1 MVEYKTLNE
10 ATEAVKVATI
20 EIDAKILGLENSKK
34 ALELQLQEQES
45 KKDDFSVDVA
55 KEITRLKEEI
65 KETDLVLSEA
75 KQGRLKIIESV
86 GIDTEFVRVTTTR
99 DIQGKHN
106 ECVANYGEKIIE
118 ALKNI
123 RKWEDEW
130 HEETTAF
137 AVKEA
142 QEYQALRA
150 YHEEIWEYNYYFGIP
165 THEFNQ
171 KRFTFITD
179 QKRLNP

>member
-10 ATEAVKVATI
+10 ATEAVKTATV
-20 EIDAKILGLENSKK
+20 EIDTKILGLENSKK
-34 ALELQLQEQES
+34 ALELQLQEQEA
-45 KKDDFSVDVA
+45 KKNDFSVDVA

-75 KQGRLKIIESV
+75 KQGRLKIIEGL

-106 ECVANYGEKIIE
+106 ECVANYGAKITE

-123 RKWEDEW
+123 RKWQDEW
-130 HEETTAF
+130 EKETTAF
-137 AVKEA
+137 SVKEA

-150 YHEEIWEYNYYFGIP
+150 YHEEIWEYSYYFGIP
-165 THEFNQ
+165 SNALIH
-171 KRFTFITD
+171 KRDTFVAD